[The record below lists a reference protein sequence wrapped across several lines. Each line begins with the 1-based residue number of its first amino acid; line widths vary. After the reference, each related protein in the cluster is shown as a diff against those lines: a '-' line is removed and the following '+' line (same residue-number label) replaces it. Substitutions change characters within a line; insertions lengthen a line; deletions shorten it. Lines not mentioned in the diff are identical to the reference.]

1 MYNVK
6 LTNEIKIIYK
16 YYLLLLVIEHTVLP
30 IIGLCIE
37 NKIKYTKSNL
47 FIYRIKL

>member
-16 YYLLLLVIEHTVLP
+16 YYLLLLVIEHTEFP